1 MPDKSVKELSKLLME
16 KARETL
22 SYIPS
27 YIELGD
33 YNTAINRS
41 YYSAFYSMK
50 AIEILDGFGS
60 FFKLNDRLLRLG
72 GVTLV
77 AAHPLELAGTG
88 DGVHALDVD
97 AEHLFDGDL
106 DLRLVGGLCD
116 DERVLLIRDAVVTL
130 LGQDGL

>member
-16 KARETL
+16 KAKKTL

-50 AIEILDGFGS
+50 AIEILDGFDSKKHSGVVAYFRS
-60 FFKLNDRLLRLG
+60 QYIKTGILDKELSRIIGRLLDSREQGDYNLTVEFDLQDATELFSYAKKFVNEIDQYLKLND
-72 GVTLV
+72 
-77 AAHPLELAGTG
+77 E
-88 DGVHALDVD
+88 D
-97 AEHLFDGDL
+97 
-106 DLRLVGGLCD
+106 
-116 DERVLLIRDAVVTL
+116 
-130 LGQDGL
+130 

>member
-16 KARETL
+16 KAKKTL

-50 AIEILDGFGS
+50 AIEYSMVLIQKS
-60 FFKLNDRLLRLG
+60 I
-72 GVTLV
+72 
-77 AAHPLELAGTG
+77 
-88 DGVHALDVD
+88 
-97 AEHLFDGDL
+97 
-106 DLRLVGGLCD
+106 
-116 DERVLLIRDAVVTL
+116 RVLLHISEANI
-130 LGQDGL
+130 